1 MLNKRLKAGLI
12 AVFASTLMACGSATP
27 AFAQANPDVEQSAVT
42 VEEASD
48 STGSD
53 TSGESST
60 NIEITDNTQAG
71 SDSTGTTDDGNT
83 ENSTD
88 NSTDS
93 TRDVSG
99 ALTPDGSLTLVDDV
113 DEESS
118 ENMQFMTVTTR
129 DGSYYYIIID
139 RSGSQ
144 DNVYFLNAVDAADL
158 MNVMSDE
165 EKEELAES
173 VSSEA
178 KDSSTEIVTPTL
190 IDDDSESG
198 GDATETEDDK
208 DVDSEMQNK
217 AGSAL
222 PMLGVFAVIGALI
235 AGAYYLLK
243 IKPEKERAA
252 DVDEDRE
259 FYDDDEYENK
269 DEWMDEE
276 DDEESDEPE
285 VKYYD
290 EDDFP
295 DEEEE

>member
-1 MLNKRLKAGLI
+1 
-12 AVFASTLMACGSATP
+12 
-27 AFAQANPDVEQSAVT
+27 
-42 VEEASD
+42 
-48 STGSD
+48 
-53 TSGESST
+53 
-60 NIEITDNTQAG
+60 
-71 SDSTGTTDDGNT
+71 
-83 ENSTD
+83 
-88 NSTDS
+88 
-93 TRDVSG
+93 
-99 ALTPDGSLTLVDDV
+99 
-113 DEESS
+113 
-118 ENMQFMTVTTR
+118 MQFMTVTTR

-173 VSSEA
+173 ASSEA

-198 GDATETEDDK
+198 GDATETEDNK

-222 PMLGVFAVIGALI
+222 PMLGVFVVIGALI

-259 FYDDDEYENK
+259 FYDDDEYENE
-269 DEWMDEE
+269 DEWLDE
-276 DDEESDEPE
+276 DDEEESDEPE

-295 DEEEE
+295 DKKE

>member
-27 AFAQANPDVEQSAVT
+27 AFAQANPDAEQSAVT

-48 STGSD
+48 STASD
-53 TSGESST
+53 T
-60 NIEITDNTQAG
+60 N
-71 SDSTGTTDDGNT
+71 SDSSAESGTESTVQTDGTD
-83 ENSTD
+83 STD
-88 NSTDS
+88 STDS

-113 DEESS
+113 DDEDAK
-118 ENMQFMTVTTR
+118 NMQFMTVTTR

-139 RSGSQ
+139 RSGSE

-158 MNVMSDE
+158 MNVMTDE
-165 EKEELAES
+165 EKEALAES
-173 VSSEA
+173 ASSETE
-178 KDSSTEIVTPTL
+178 DSSTDIITPTL

-222 PMLGVFAVIGALI
+222 PMLGVFVVIGALI

-259 FYDDDEYENK
+259 FYDDDEYENE
-269 DEWMDEE
+269 DEWLDE
-276 DDEESDEPE
+276 DDEEESDEPE

-295 DEEEE
+295 DKEEE

>member
-27 AFAQANPDVEQSAVT
+27 AFAQANPDAEQSAAT
-42 VEEASD
+42 VEETSD

-53 TSGESST
+53 T
-60 NIEITDNTQAG
+60 N
-71 SDSTGTTDDGNT
+71 SDSSAESTVQSDGTD
-83 ENSTD
+83 STD
-88 NSTDS
+88 STDS

-113 DEESS
+113 DDEDAK
-118 ENMQFMTVTTR
+118 NMQFMTVTTR
-129 DGSYYYIIID
+129 DGNYYYIIID
-139 RSGSQ
+139 RSGSE

-158 MNVMSDE
+158 MNVMTDE

-173 VSSEA
+173 ASSETE
-178 KDSSTEIVTPTL
+178 DSSTDIITPTL

-198 GDATETEDDK
+198 GDATETEDNK

-217 AGSAL
+217 AGSTL
-222 PMLGVFAVIGALI
+222 PMLGVFAGIGALI
-235 AGAYYLLK
+235 VGAYYLLK
-243 IKPEKERAA
+243 IKPEKEQAK

-259 FYDDDEYENK
+259 FYDDDEYVNE
-269 DEWMDEE
+269 DEWLDEE
-276 DDEESDEPE
+276 EEKETEEPE
-285 VKYYD
+285 VKYFN

-295 DEEEE
+295 DKEEE

>member
-1 MLNKRLKAGLI
+1 MFKKKLKAGLI

-27 AFAQANPDVEQSAVT
+27 AFAQANPDAEQSTVT
-42 VEEASD
+42 VEEVAD

-53 TSGESST
+53 T
-60 NIEITDNTQAG
+60 N
-71 SDSTGTTDDGNT
+71 SDSSAESGTGSTVQSDGTD
-83 ENSTD
+83 STD
-88 NSTDS
+88 STDS

-113 DEESS
+113 DDEDA
-118 ENMQFMTVTTR
+118 ENMQFMTVNTR

-139 RSGSQ
+139 RSGSD

-158 MNVMSDE
+158 MNVMTDE

-173 VSSEA
+173 ASSETE
-178 KDSSTEIVTPTL
+178 DSSTDIITPTL

-198 GDATETEDDK
+198 GDATETEDNK

-217 AGSAL
+217 VGTAL
-222 PMLGVFAVIGALI
+222 PMLGVFAFIGALI

-243 IKPEKERAA
+243 IKPEKEQAK

-259 FYDDDEYENK
+259 FYDDDEYENE
-269 DEWMDEE
+269 DEWLDE
-276 DDEESDEPE
+276 DDEDGSEGTKLEYLDA
-285 VKYYD
+285 
-290 EDDFP
+290 DDFP
-295 DEEEE
+295 DAEDLSDEEKE

>member
-27 AFAQANPDVEQSAVT
+27 AFAQANPDAEQSAVT

-48 STGSD
+48 SIASDTNSDSSEESGTGS
-53 TSGESST
+53 TVQ
-60 NIEITDNTQAG
+60 TDGT
-71 SDSTGTTDDGNT
+71 DSTD
-83 ENSTD
+83 
-88 NSTDS
+88 STDS

-173 VSSEA
+173 ASSEA

-222 PMLGVFAVIGALI
+222 PMLGVFVVIGALI

-259 FYDDDEYENK
+259 FYDDDEYENE
-269 DEWMDEE
+269 DEWLDE
-276 DDEESDEPE
+276 DDEEESDEPE

-295 DEEEE
+295 DKKE

>member
-1 MLNKRLKAGLI
+1 MFEKKLKAGLI

-27 AFAQANPDVEQSAVT
+27 AFAQANPDAEQSTVT
-42 VEEASD
+42 VEEVAD

-53 TSGESST
+53 T
-60 NIEITDNTQAG
+60 N
-71 SDSTGTTDDGNT
+71 SDSSAESGTGSTVQSDGTD
-83 ENSTD
+83 STD
-88 NSTDS
+88 STDS

-113 DEESS
+113 DDEDA

-139 RSGSQ
+139 RSGSE

-158 MNVMSDE
+158 MNVMTDE

-173 VSSEA
+173 ASSETE
-178 KDSSTEIVTPTL
+178 DSSTDIITPTL
-190 IDDDSESG
+190 IDDDSEFG
-198 GDATETEDDK
+198 GDATETEDNK

-217 AGSAL
+217 AGTAL
-222 PMLGVFAVIGALI
+222 PMFGVFAFIGALI

-243 IKPEKERAA
+243 IKPEKEQAK

-259 FYDDDEYENK
+259 FYDDDEYENE
-269 DEWMDEE
+269 DEWLDE
-276 DDEESDEPE
+276 DDEDGSEGTKLEYLDA
-285 VKYYD
+285 
-290 EDDFP
+290 DDFP
-295 DEEEE
+295 DAEDLSDKEKE

>member
-27 AFAQANPDVEQSAVT
+27 AFAQANPDAEQSAVT
-42 VEEASD
+42 VEETSD

-53 TSGESST
+53 TNSDSSAESG
-60 NIEITDNTQAG
+60 AG
-71 SDSTGTTDDGNT
+71 STVQSDDTDSTD
-83 ENSTD
+83 
-88 NSTDS
+88 STDS

-99 ALTPDGSLTLVDDV
+99 ALTPNGSLTLVDDV
-113 DEESS
+113 DDEDA

-139 RSGSQ
+139 RSGSE

-158 MNVMSDE
+158 MNVMTDE
-165 EKEELAES
+165 EKEALAES
-173 VSSEA
+173 ASSETE
-178 KDSSTEIVTPTL
+178 DSSTDIITPTL

-198 GDATETEDDK
+198 GDATETEDNK

-217 AGSAL
+217 AGTAL

-243 IKPEKERAA
+243 IKPEKEQAK

-259 FYDDDEYENK
+259 FYDDDEYENE
-269 DEWMDEE
+269 DEWLDE
-276 DDEESDEPE
+276 DDEDGSDEPE
-285 VKYYD
+285 VKYFA

-295 DEEEE
+295 DKEK

>member
-1 MLNKRLKAGLI
+1 MFNKRLKAGLI

-27 AFAQANPDVEQSAVT
+27 AFAQANPDAEQSAVT
-42 VEEASD
+42 VEETSD

-53 TSGESST
+53 T
-60 NIEITDNTQAG
+60 N
-71 SDSTGTTDDGNT
+71 SDSSAESGTGSTVQSDGTD
-83 ENSTD
+83 STD
-88 NSTDS
+88 STDS

-113 DEESS
+113 DDEDA

-139 RSGSQ
+139 RSGSE

-158 MNVMSDE
+158 MNVMTDE

-173 VSSEA
+173 ASSETE
-178 KDSSTEIVTPTL
+178 DSSTDIITPTL
-190 IDDDSESG
+190 IDDDSEFG
-198 GDATETEDDK
+198 GDATETEDNK

-217 AGSAL
+217 AGTAL
-222 PMLGVFAVIGALI
+222 PMFGVFAFIGALI

-243 IKPEKERAA
+243 IKPEKEQAK

-259 FYDDDEYENK
+259 FYDDDEYENE
-269 DEWMDEE
+269 DEWLDE
-276 DDEESDEPE
+276 DDEDGSEGTKLEYLDA
-285 VKYYD
+285 
-290 EDDFP
+290 DDFP
-295 DEEEE
+295 DAEDLSDKEKE

>member
-27 AFAQANPDVEQSAVT
+27 AFAQANPDAEQSAVT
-42 VEEASD
+42 VGEASD

-53 TSGESST
+53 TNSDASTESGTGST
-60 NIEITDNTQAG
+60 VQSDGT
-71 SDSTGTTDDGNT
+71 DSTD
-83 ENSTD
+83 
-88 NSTDS
+88 STDS

-113 DEESS
+113 DDEDAK
-118 ENMQFMTVTTR
+118 NMQFMTVTTR
-129 DGSYYYIIID
+129 DGSFYYIIID
-139 RSGSQ
+139 RSGSE

-158 MNVMSDE
+158 MNVMTDE

-173 VSSEA
+173 ASSETE
-178 KDSSTEIVTPTL
+178 DSSTDIITPTL

-198 GDATETEDDK
+198 GDATETEDNK

-217 AGSAL
+217 VGTAL
-222 PMLGVFAVIGALI
+222 PMLGVFAFIGALI

-243 IKPEKERAA
+243 IKPEKEQAK

-259 FYDDDEYENK
+259 FYDDDEYVNE
-269 DEWMDEE
+269 DEWMDE
-276 DDEESDEPE
+276 DDEDGSEGTKLEYLDA
-285 VKYYD
+285 
-290 EDDFP
+290 DDFP
-295 DEEEE
+295 DAEDLSDEEKE

>member
-27 AFAQANPDVEQSAVT
+27 AFAQANPDAEQSAVT

-48 STGSD
+48 STGTDTNSD
-53 TSGESST
+53 ASAESETGST
-60 NIEITDNTQAG
+60 VQTDGT
-71 SDSTGTTDDGNT
+71 DSTD
-83 ENSTD
+83 
-88 NSTDS
+88 STDS

-99 ALTPDGSLTLVDDV
+99 ALTPDGSLTLVDNV
-113 DEESS
+113 DDEDA

-139 RSGSQ
+139 RSGSE

-158 MNVMSDE
+158 MNVMTDE

-173 VSSEA
+173 ASSETEE
-178 KDSSTEIVTPTL
+178 SSTDIITPTL

-198 GDATETEDDK
+198 GDATETEDNK

-217 AGSAL
+217 AGTAL
-222 PMLGVFAVIGALI
+222 PILGVFAFIGALI

-243 IKPEKERAA
+243 IKPEKEQAK

-259 FYDDDEYENK
+259 FYDDDEYVNE
-269 DEWMDEE
+269 DEWMDE
-276 DDEESDEPE
+276 DDEDGAEGPKLEYLDA
-285 VKYYD
+285 
-290 EDDFP
+290 DDFP
-295 DEEEE
+295 DAKDLSDEEKE

>member
-27 AFAQANPDVEQSAVT
+27 AFAQANPDAEQSAVT

-53 TSGESST
+53 TNSDASTESGTGST
-60 NIEITDNTQAG
+60 VQSDGT
-71 SDSTGTTDDGNT
+71 DSTD
-83 ENSTD
+83 
-88 NSTDS
+88 STDS

-99 ALTPDGSLTLVDDV
+99 ALTPDGSLTLIDDV
-113 DEESS
+113 DDEDAK
-118 ENMQFMTVTTR
+118 NMQFMTVTTR
-129 DGSYYYIIID
+129 DGSFYYIIID
-139 RSGSQ
+139 RSGSE

-158 MNVMSDE
+158 MNVMTDE

-173 VSSEA
+173 ASSETE
-178 KDSSTEIVTPTL
+178 DSSTDIITPTL

-198 GDATETEDDK
+198 GDATETEDNK

-217 AGSAL
+217 VGTAL
-222 PMLGVFAVIGALI
+222 PMLGVFAFIGALI

-243 IKPEKERAA
+243 IKPEKEQAK

-259 FYDDDEYENK
+259 FYDDDEYVNE
-269 DEWMDEE
+269 DEWMDE
-276 DDEESDEPE
+276 DDEDGSEGTKLEYLDA
-285 VKYYD
+285 
-290 EDDFP
+290 DDFP
-295 DEEEE
+295 DAEDLSDEEKE

>member
-27 AFAQANPDVEQSAVT
+27 AFAQANPDAEQSAVT

-48 STGSD
+48 STASD
-53 TSGESST
+53 T
-60 NIEITDNTQAG
+60 N
-71 SDSTGTTDDGNT
+71 SDSSAESGTESTVQTDGTD
-83 ENSTD
+83 STD
-88 NSTDS
+88 STDS

-158 MNVMSDE
+158 MNVMTDE
-165 EKEELAES
+165 EKEALAES
-173 VSSEA
+173 ASSETE
-178 KDSSTEIVTPTL
+178 DSSTDIITPTL

-222 PMLGVFAVIGALI
+222 PMLGVFVVIGALI

-259 FYDDDEYENK
+259 FYDDDEYENE
-269 DEWMDEE
+269 DEWLDE
-276 DDEESDEPE
+276 DDEEESDEPE

-295 DEEEE
+295 DKKE

>member
-27 AFAQANPDVEQSAVT
+27 AFAQANPDAEQSAVI

-48 STGSD
+48 STDSD
-53 TSGESST
+53 T
-60 NIEITDNTQAG
+60 N
-71 SDSTGTTDDGNT
+71 SDSSAESGTGSTVQSDGTD
-83 ENSTD
+83 STD
-88 NSTDS
+88 STDS

-113 DEESS
+113 DDEDAK
-118 ENMQFMTVTTR
+118 NMQFMTVTTR

-139 RSGSQ
+139 RSGSEN
-144 DNVYFLNAVDAADL
+144 NVYFLNAVDAADL
-158 MNVMSDE
+158 MNVMTDE

-173 VSSEA
+173 ASSETE
-178 KDSSTEIVTPTL
+178 DSSTDIITPTL

-198 GDATETEDDK
+198 GDATETEDNK

-217 AGSAL
+217 VGTAL
-222 PMLGVFAVIGALI
+222 PMLGVFAFIGALI

-243 IKPEKERAA
+243 IKPEKEQAK

-259 FYDDDEYENK
+259 FYDDDEYVNE
-269 DEWMDEE
+269 DEWMDE
-276 DDEESDEPE
+276 DDEDGSEGTKLEYLDA
-285 VKYYD
+285 
-290 EDDFP
+290 DDFP
-295 DEEEE
+295 DAEDLSDEEKE

>member
-27 AFAQANPDVEQSAVT
+27 AFAQANPDAEQSAVT
-42 VEEASD
+42 VEETSD

-53 TSGESST
+53 T
-60 NIEITDNTQAG
+60 N
-71 SDSTGTTDDGNT
+71 SDSSAESGTESTVQSDGTD
-83 ENSTD
+83 STD
-88 NSTDS
+88 STDS

-113 DEESS
+113 DDEDA

-139 RSGSQ
+139 RSGSE

-158 MNVMSDE
+158 MNVMTDE

-173 VSSEA
+173 ASSETE
-178 KDSSTEIVTPTL
+178 DSSTDIITPTL
-190 IDDDSESG
+190 IDDDSEFG
-198 GDATETEDDK
+198 GDATETEDNK

-217 AGSAL
+217 AGTAL
-222 PMLGVFAVIGALI
+222 PMFGVFAFIGALI

-243 IKPEKERAA
+243 IKPEKEQAK

-259 FYDDDEYENK
+259 FYDDDEYENE
-269 DEWMDEE
+269 DEWLDE
-276 DDEESDEPE
+276 DDEDGSEGTKLEYLDA
-285 VKYYD
+285 
-290 EDDFP
+290 DDFP
-295 DEEEE
+295 DAEDLSDKEKE

>member
-27 AFAQANPDVEQSAVT
+27 AFAQANPDAEQSAVI
-42 VEEASD
+42 VEETSD
-48 STGSD
+48 STGSV
-53 TSGESST
+53 T
-60 NIEITDNTQAG
+60 N
-71 SDSTGTTDDGNT
+71 SDSLAESGTGSTVQTDG
-83 ENSTD
+83 TD
-88 NSTDS
+88 STDS
-93 TRDVSG
+93 TDYTRDVSG

-113 DEESS
+113 DDEDA

-139 RSGSQ
+139 RSGSE

-158 MNVMSDE
+158 MNVMTDE

-173 VSSEA
+173 ASSETE
-178 KDSSTEIVTPTL
+178 DSSTDIITPTL

-198 GDATETEDDK
+198 GDATETEDNK

-217 AGSAL
+217 VGSTL
-222 PMLGVFAVIGALI
+222 PMLGVFAGIGVLI

-243 IKPEKERAA
+243 IKPEKEQAK

-259 FYDDDEYENK
+259 FYDDDEYVNE
-269 DEWMDEE
+269 DEWLDEE
-276 DDEESDEPE
+276 EAEEPE
-285 VKYYD
+285 VKYFN

-295 DEEEE
+295 DKEEE

>member
-27 AFAQANPDVEQSAVT
+27 AFAQANPDAEQSAVT

-53 TSGESST
+53 TNSDASTESGTGST
-60 NIEITDNTQAG
+60 VQSDGT
-71 SDSTGTTDDGNT
+71 DSTD
-83 ENSTD
+83 
-88 NSTDS
+88 STDS

-113 DEESS
+113 DDEDAK
-118 ENMQFMTVTTR
+118 NMQFMTVTTR
-129 DGSYYYIIID
+129 DGSFYYIIID
-139 RSGSQ
+139 RSGSE

-158 MNVMSDE
+158 MNVMTDE

-173 VSSEA
+173 ASSETE
-178 KDSSTEIVTPTL
+178 DSSTDIITPTL

-198 GDATETEDDK
+198 GDATETEDNK

-217 AGSAL
+217 VGTAL
-222 PMLGVFAVIGALI
+222 PMLGVFAFIGALI

-243 IKPEKERAA
+243 IKPEKEQAK

-259 FYDDDEYENK
+259 FYDDDEYVNE
-269 DEWMDEE
+269 DEWMDE
-276 DDEESDEPE
+276 DDEDGSEGTKLEYLDA
-285 VKYYD
+285 
-290 EDDFP
+290 DDFP
-295 DEEEE
+295 DAEDLSDEEKE

>member
-1 MLNKRLKAGLI
+1 MFNKRLKAGLI

-27 AFAQANPDVEQSAVT
+27 AFAQANPDAEQSAVT
-42 VEEASD
+42 VEETSD

-53 TSGESST
+53 T
-60 NIEITDNTQAG
+60 N
-71 SDSTGTTDDGNT
+71 SDSSAESGTGSTVQSDGTD
-83 ENSTD
+83 STD
-88 NSTDS
+88 STDS

-113 DEESS
+113 DDEDA
-118 ENMQFMTVTTR
+118 ENMQFMTVNTR

-139 RSGSQ
+139 RSGSD

-158 MNVMSDE
+158 MNVMTDE

-173 VSSEA
+173 ASSETE
-178 KDSSTEIVTPTL
+178 DSSTDIITPTL

-198 GDATETEDDK
+198 GDATETEDNK

-217 AGSAL
+217 AGTAL
-222 PMLGVFAVIGALI
+222 PMLGVFAFIGALI

-243 IKPEKERAA
+243 IKLEKEQAK

-259 FYDDDEYENK
+259 FYDDDEYENE
-269 DEWMDEE
+269 DEWLDE
-276 DDEESDEPE
+276 DDEDGSEGTKLEYLDA
-285 VKYYD
+285 
-290 EDDFP
+290 DDFP
-295 DEEEE
+295 DAEDLSDEEKE

>member
-1 MLNKRLKAGLI
+1 MFNKRLKAGLI

-27 AFAQANPDVEQSAVT
+27 AFAQANPDAEQSTVT
-42 VEEASD
+42 VEEVAD

-53 TSGESST
+53 T
-60 NIEITDNTQAG
+60 N
-71 SDSTGTTDDGNT
+71 SDSSAESGTGSTVQSDGTD
-83 ENSTD
+83 STD
-88 NSTDS
+88 STDS

-113 DEESS
+113 DDEDA

-139 RSGSQ
+139 RSGSE

-158 MNVMSDE
+158 MNVMTDE

-173 VSSEA
+173 ASSETE
-178 KDSSTEIVTPTL
+178 DSSTDIITPTL
-190 IDDDSESG
+190 INDDSEFG
-198 GDATETEDDK
+198 GDATETEDNK

-217 AGSAL
+217 AGTAL
-222 PMLGVFAVIGALI
+222 PMFGVFAFIGALI

-243 IKPEKERAA
+243 IKPEKEQAK

-259 FYDDDEYENK
+259 FYDDDEYENE
-269 DEWMDEE
+269 DEWLDE
-276 DDEESDEPE
+276 DDEDGSEGTKLEYLDA
-285 VKYYD
+285 
-290 EDDFP
+290 DDFP
-295 DEEEE
+295 DAEDLSDEEKE

>member
-1 MLNKRLKAGLI
+1 MFNKRLKAGLI

-27 AFAQANPDVEQSAVT
+27 AFAQANPDAEQSAVT
-42 VEEASD
+42 VEETSD

-53 TSGESST
+53 T
-60 NIEITDNTQAG
+60 N
-71 SDSTGTTDDGNT
+71 SDSSAESTVQSDGTD
-83 ENSTD
+83 STD
-88 NSTDS
+88 STDS

-113 DEESS
+113 DDEDA

-139 RSGSQ
+139 RSGSE

-158 MNVMSDE
+158 MNVMTDE

-173 VSSEA
+173 ASSETE
-178 KDSSTEIVTPTL
+178 DSSTDIITPTL
-190 IDDDSESG
+190 IDDDGESG
-198 GDATETEDDK
+198 GDATETENDK

-217 AGSAL
+217 AGSTL
-222 PMLGVFAVIGALI
+222 PMLGVFAGIGALI

-243 IKPEKERAA
+243 IKPEKEQAK

-259 FYDDDEYENK
+259 FYDDDEYVNEG
-269 DEWMDEE
+269 EWLDEE
-276 DDEESDEPE
+276 EEEETEEPE
-285 VKYYD
+285 VKYFN

-295 DEEEE
+295 DKTDEKE

>member
-1 MLNKRLKAGLI
+1 MFNKRLKAGLI

-27 AFAQANPDVEQSAVT
+27 AFAQANPDAEQSAVT
-42 VEEASD
+42 VEETSD

-53 TSGESST
+53 T
-60 NIEITDNTQAG
+60 N
-71 SDSTGTTDDGNT
+71 SDSSAESTVQSDGTD
-83 ENSTD
+83 STD
-88 NSTDS
+88 STDS

-113 DEESS
+113 DDEDAK
-118 ENMQFMTVTTR
+118 NMQFMTVTTR

-139 RSGSQ
+139 RSGSE

-158 MNVMSDE
+158 MNVMTDE

-173 VSSEA
+173 ASSETE
-178 KDSSTEIVTPTL
+178 DSSTDIITPTL
-190 IDDDSESG
+190 IDDDGESG

-208 DVDSEMQNK
+208 NVDSEMQNK
-217 AGSAL
+217 AGSTL
-222 PMLGVFAVIGALI
+222 PMLGVFAGIGALI

-243 IKPEKERAA
+243 IKPEKEQAK

-259 FYDDDEYENK
+259 FYDDDEYVNE
-269 DEWMDEE
+269 DEWLDEE
-276 DDEESDEPE
+276 EAEEPE
-285 VKYYD
+285 VKYFN

-295 DEEEE
+295 DKEEE

>member
-27 AFAQANPDVEQSAVT
+27 AFAQANPDAEQSAVT
-42 VEEASD
+42 VEETSD

-53 TSGESST
+53 T
-60 NIEITDNTQAG
+60 N
-71 SDSTGTTDDGNT
+71 SDSSAESGTESTVQSDGTD
-83 ENSTD
+83 STD
-88 NSTDS
+88 STDS

-113 DEESS
+113 DDEDAK
-118 ENMQFMTVTTR
+118 NMQFMTVTTR

-139 RSGSQ
+139 RSGSE

-158 MNVMSDE
+158 MNVMTDE

-173 VSSEA
+173 ASSETE
-178 KDSSTEIVTPTL
+178 DSSTDIITPTL
-190 IDDDSESG
+190 INDDSEFG
-198 GDATETEDDK
+198 GDATETEDNK

-217 AGSAL
+217 AGTAL
-222 PMLGVFAVIGALI
+222 PMFGVFAFIGALI

-243 IKPEKERAA
+243 IKPEKEQAK

-259 FYDDDEYENK
+259 FYDDDEYENE
-269 DEWMDEE
+269 DEWLDE
-276 DDEESDEPE
+276 DDEDGSEGTKLEYLDA
-285 VKYYD
+285 
-290 EDDFP
+290 DDFP
-295 DEEEE
+295 DAEDLSDEEKE